1 MSKTVVRKK
10 TKQKGVD
17 PKYGVSE
24 WDPSE
29 LDVRQTRHG
38 TYGAR
43 PPPKGGTWTEQFKEE
58 AYKLRQKQRE
68 AESPEFISPHST
80 TDTMDTDEAQEVN
93 RLIKE
98 KMEKEQQETEYL
110 NVPTEQKYQ
119 NVVDVGPTFPTV
131 RELQEKAQETYEEI
145 SELEDS
151 GIISFPKLEKEKGA
165 HKKETQG
172 KRVPMETGSLMASF
186 DVATGLPPMT
196 FTEPSDF
203 DEVIKEGDQYLSKVE
218 QELGAVGGVSIL
230 TKEGKGYEE
239 VALWE
244 PIDFPIYEIMKYD
257 IALPFGYEPR
267 VSRKGASMWIERT
280 PFIDAPVINIQIS
293 EWRDTYGTLEYAIDV
308 KEGHLFAIKGND
320 WIRLEEKG
328 RICTK
333 EPLDP
338 NHFTPVQKESPSL
351 RVQTLDSKEK
361 VPIAESTRKDIK
373 NIESEPRS
381 KPPAETITTPVRRL
395 SFERMSE
402 DEEID
407 EAIKKEKDEVEQV
420 QWELEKERMRL
431 AVEKANLE
439 NRKFK
444 IAEDRLR
451 ALRQQRK
458 VLEDSIIK
466 MSQEIAQD
474 VNMTTADRKQ
484 RRINMENEYLNQID
498 YEEGAVQEYL
508 PTLMRAEEVLP
519 DVMTTDSQISSTVDP
534 IEFMDEKALW
544 KLKLKHMRADQCKSR
559 THKMYKLLIE
569 SAKDPQRR
577 EELEQMLIA
586 TINGLDKKMGK
597 FKVGL
602 DDYDQKEQFILARSE
617 QVQKEQEKALKEGP
631 GLKEA
636 LEGLQDEQRNTQEEL
651 NALQKEKEEADKK
664 QAALKEKIN
673 EERRK
678 KIQKEQ

>member
-29 LDVRQTRHG
+29 LDVKQTRHG

-80 TDTMDTDEAQEVN
+80 TDTMDTDDAQEVN

-165 HKKETQG
+165 HKKKTQG

-203 DEVIKEGDQYLSKVE
+203 DEVIKEGEQYLSKVE

-239 VALWE
+239 EAPWE
-244 PIDFPIYEIMKYD
+244 PIDFPIYDIMKYD

-267 VSRKGASMWIERT
+267 VSRKTASMWIERT
-280 PFIDAPVINIQIS
+280 P
-293 EWRDTYGTLEYAIDV
+293 L
-308 KEGHLFAIKGND
+308 
-320 WIRLEEKG
+320 
-328 RICTK
+328 
-333 EPLDP
+333 
-338 NHFTPVQKESPSL
+338 
-351 RVQTLDSKEK
+351 
-361 VPIAESTRKDIK
+361 
-373 NIESEPRS
+373 
-381 KPPAETITTPVRRL
+381 
-395 SFERMSE
+395 
-402 DEEID
+402 
-407 EAIKKEKDEVEQV
+407 
-420 QWELEKERMRL
+420 
-431 AVEKANLE
+431 
-439 NRKFK
+439 
-444 IAEDRLR
+444 
-451 ALRQQRK
+451 
-458 VLEDSIIK
+458 
-466 MSQEIAQD
+466 
-474 VNMTTADRKQ
+474 
-484 RRINMENEYLNQID
+484 
-498 YEEGAVQEYL
+498 
-508 PTLMRAEEVLP
+508 
-519 DVMTTDSQISSTVDP
+519 
-534 IEFMDEKALW
+534 
-544 KLKLKHMRADQCKSR
+544 
-559 THKMYKLLIE
+559 
-569 SAKDPQRR
+569 
-577 EELEQMLIA
+577 
-586 TINGLDKKMGK
+586 
-597 FKVGL
+597 
-602 DDYDQKEQFILARSE
+602 
-617 QVQKEQEKALKEGP
+617 
-631 GLKEA
+631 
-636 LEGLQDEQRNTQEEL
+636 
-651 NALQKEKEEADKK
+651 
-664 QAALKEKIN
+664 
-673 EERRK
+673 
-678 KIQKEQ
+678 